1 MSTIDNFVND
11 IENILAQRGY
21 LIMPRGSVT
30 PENNAKIFFNSV
42 INEDTEE
49 SIDYFFL
56 ANHRLGTT
64 ITFDLV
70 HFGSQNSEQTPSERA
85 ASLEVG
91 NQLLLPTTPE
101 KAADIFEEAFHT
113 LGISPKK

>member
-21 LIMPRGSVT
+21 LIMPRGIVT

-91 NQLLLPTTPE
+91 KSSFSQQP
-101 KAADIFEEAFHT
+101 
-113 LGISPKK
+113 PKKLRTSSKKPSAT